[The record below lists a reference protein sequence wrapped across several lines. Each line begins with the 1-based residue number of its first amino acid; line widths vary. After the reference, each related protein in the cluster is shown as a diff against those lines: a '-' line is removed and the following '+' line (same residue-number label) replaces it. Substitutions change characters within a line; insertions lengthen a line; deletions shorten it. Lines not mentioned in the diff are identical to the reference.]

1 MNGLLFSQLKCIA
14 VTRENDIFIRWLEN
28 DTFVR
33 WLCTDLTDIRVQ
45 YKNLEKL
52 SKQTIIYTIKTYL
65 LKIALFNWFV
75 NQPVST
81 VFFSYQISISH
92 QPANNQQYFSLTTNQ
107 HQLPATANQLPTFTL
122 FIGTYIATFL
132 QITLKYLTMAVR
144 VEMRSYWISFAVCNS
159 RTRQSISFNTWQS
172 CNSD

>member
-75 NQPVST
+75 SQPVST

-92 QPANNQQYFSLTTNQ
+92 QPANNQQYFSLITNQ
-107 HQLPATANQLPTFTL
+107 HQVQATTSRIEQYGISRNL
-122 FIGTYIATFL
+122 
-132 QITLKYLTMAVR
+132 LKYSGAIGLHEGTLMIFGLVNAGVTYQHI
-144 VEMRSYWISFAVCNS
+144 MSCKFISKTKRICK
-159 RTRQSISFNTWQS
+159 RW
-172 CNSD
+172 